1 MNKIILCLVFC
12 FTFFIFAAEYKPN
25 GPPLHVCVGAVPL
38 EPNTDKIPQNYYMET
53 NWDKNHSFHVLAT
66 TKEQFDEG
74 VKYLKKE
81 DAANLKFTE
90 KTLHVFFFHGKVPER
105 IAKFGIAP
113 QDVQVFGIE
122 RQYIK
127 GKDFDQV
134 DVHIVSQDV
143 GIERSR
149 PEHTPGIYYSIPF
162 SKLDTEFD
170 GTPPVTKNTVFILHE
185 VQVVNQAHEPK
196 QNN

>member
-1 MNKIILCLVFC
+1 MKKSFTLIIFC
-12 FTFFIFAAEYKPN
+12 FTFFVFAAEYKPN
-25 GPPLHVCVGAVPL
+25 GPPLHTCVGAVPL
-38 EPNTDKIPQNYYMET
+38 EPNTDKIPQDYFMHT
-53 NWDKNHSFHVLAT
+53 KWDKNHSFHVLAT
-66 TKEQFDEG
+66 TENEFNEG
-74 VKYLKKE
+74 LKYLHEE
-81 DAANLKFTE
+81 DAKKLKFKE
-90 KTLHVFFFHGKVPER
+90 KTLHVFFCHGKITER
-105 IAKFGIAP
+105 VAKFGAAP

-134 DVHIVSQDV
+134 DIHVLSQDI

-170 GTPPVTKNTVFILHE
+170 GTPPITKNTVFILHE
-185 VQVVNQAHEPK
+185 LQVVNHNHGIK
-196 QNN
+196 